1 MSSTLPSGLTDPRP
15 ELSLCGHVVVEDQ
28 AFFFY
33 DLRGS
38 YLVTDGNGGNLTTFP
53 SDSLA
58 DAFDLLAARFRSMGQ

>member
-1 MSSTLPSGLTDPRP
+1 MSSTLPSRLTDPRP

-53 SDSLA
+53 SNSLA
-58 DAFDLLAARFRSMGQ
+58 DAFDLLAARFRSMGL